1 MNKQFIY
8 ANNIVLP
15 KSVIGLLDGS
25 EQFCFENPYFQVP
38 GTKPVDKKL
47 FLEPRQSKRP
57 KSGSEYGIML
67 NSPYIYV
74 KSNSSSNVFT
84 TNYAIGY
91 TEIRGST
98 KIKKE
103 YFIMKPYQ
111 TPNLAETSKVKLMV
125 RPRKSSTGE
134 TLIEDKVL
142 IQLDYQ
148 FSMVMDVLIIAKIL
162 DIDLAE
168 FKGQDNDNFYPNF
181 VQRINDFL
189 KSKSVNLPNKVI
201 NTEDDEFAAF
211 VASFEKA
218 PIILKDKKDILPITI
233 TEGGKDIQEPFK
245 QLFAMFMN
253 AISGQRAILSKWKHF
268 TIPDVYAGTI
278 PSFRYAAYW
287 NDKNPQDPKYES
299 LIDIRLVFNYQL
311 EPGDKGYNEKIPDF
325 VITRQQ
331 VNKREQRKLTKYTVP
346 TLWGGSLTDG
356 NESTRKGMGQSG
368 CLYII
373 PQASFKYYKQAGPT
387 IEWRVEKAILNPVPM
402 TNSTEYDEGNEFME
416 GDIDDITETITAL
429 ENTKQP
435 NTDSGN
441 EPELAPDEL

>member
-47 FLEPRQSKRP
+47 FLEPRQSKKP
-57 KSGSEYGIML
+57 KSGSEYGTML

-91 TEIRGST
+91 TENRGST

-111 TPNLAETSKVKLMV
+111 TPNLSESSKIKLMV

-134 TLIEDKVL
+134 TLIEDKIL

-162 DIDLAE
+162 DIDLSE

-189 KSKSVNLPNKVI
+189 IKEKLSNKVI
-201 NTEDDEFAAF
+201 NTEDDVFAAF

-233 TEGGKDIQEPFK
+233 TAGGKEIQEPFK
-245 QLFAMFMN
+245 QLFAMFMT
-253 AISGQRAILSKWKHF
+253 AIAGQRTILSRWKYF
-268 TIPDVYAGTI
+268 GTPDVYAGAI

-287 NDKNPQDPKYES
+287 NDKNPQDSKYES

-311 EPGDKGYNEKIPDF
+311 ESGDKGYNEKMPDF

-346 TLWGGSLTDG
+346 SLWGASPTDG

-373 PQASFKYYKQAGPT
+373 PQPSFKYYKQAGPT
-387 IEWRVEKAILNPVPM
+387 IEWRVEKAILNPVPI
-402 TNSTEYDEGNEFME
+402 TNSAEYDEGNEFME
-416 GDIDDITETITAL
+416 GDIDDINETITAL
-429 ENTKQP
+429 DNIKQL
-435 NTDSGN
+435 NSDSGN
-441 EPELAPDEL
+441 EPDLPPGEL